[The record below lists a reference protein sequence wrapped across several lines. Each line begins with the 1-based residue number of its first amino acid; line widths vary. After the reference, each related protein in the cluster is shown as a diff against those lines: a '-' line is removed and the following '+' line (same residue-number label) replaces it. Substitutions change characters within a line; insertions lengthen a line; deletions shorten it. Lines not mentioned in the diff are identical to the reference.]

1 MPMVRALPIHHLML
15 AVSSCNTP
23 AATRPP
29 LGGRPGK
36 NERPHPSPAHTPD
49 TPSIIMSPDH
59 RPRTQ
64 IRLGVGTPSFAIFGS
79 WRSRRWHMT

>member
-1 MPMVRALPIHHLML
+1 MPTVRALPIHQLML
-15 AVSSCNTP
+15 AVSSCKPP
-23 AATRPP
+23 AATRS

-64 IRLGVGTPSFAIFGS
+64 IRLGVGTPLFALFGPQH
-79 WRSRRWHMT
+79 SRRWHI